1 MSDLSFYLTDTGNL
15 IVASSKK
22 PPPPVFPN
30 RIYVQCTSDGTSVSA
45 VSLTGPS
52 LYERN
57 AKKLAAALR
66 KAADALESKEV
77 LQQAGTEGDKGV
89 KIDLSSVMNGK

>member
-1 MSDLSFYLTDTGNL
+1 LT
-15 IVASSKK
+15 V
-22 PPPPVFPN
+22 
-30 RIYVQCTSDGTSVSA
+30 
-45 VSLTGPS
+45 PS